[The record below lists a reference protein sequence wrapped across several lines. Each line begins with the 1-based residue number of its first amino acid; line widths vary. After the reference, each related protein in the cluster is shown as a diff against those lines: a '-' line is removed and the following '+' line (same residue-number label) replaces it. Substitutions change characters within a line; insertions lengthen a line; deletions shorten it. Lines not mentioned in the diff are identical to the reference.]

1 MPDCVRECFGAWC
14 VRVCQGERERDS
26 LHRSDI
32 FTTETSS
39 AERRLVS
46 CSLQTR
52 WISEEIRG
60 LHSAR
65 LDWTQTVVMQYN
77 FNCSPAQ
84 QQQKNDR

>member
-1 MPDCVRECFGAWC
+1 MPDCVRECLVRAC
-14 VRVCQGERERDS
+14 VSGRERDS